1 MTLRRRTLSVTV
13 PIGLSAL
20 MLTVAGSLSTA
31 SAATNW
37 QYQNEHEGTCLASS
51 PTTSSV
57 WTASCNGTFS
67 WVSWH
72 WGAQSYTSWDGHV
85 MRRLVSNANGGC
97 LTTNLDGNSTANAVW
112 TEPCGHAVPQF
123 WTGDDNR
130 LKNDIGQG
138 RWLGLRTSDNGSAVY
153 TDYYSVVDSHNI
165 DPSSFVWWGV
175 HD

>member
-1 MTLRRRTLSVTV
+1 MTV
-13 PIGLSAL
+13 PVGLSAL

-37 QYQNEHEGTCLASS
+37 QYSSEHEGTCLASS

-57 WTASCNGTFS
+57 WTADCHGTFS

-72 WGAQSYTSWDGHV
+72 WGADSITTPTGQV
-85 MRRLVSNANGGC
+85 MRRLVSNANGDC
-97 LTTNLDGNSTANAVW
+97 LGTRVDSDALANPVFTSA
-112 TEPCGHAVPQF
+112 CGRNDNQF
-123 WTGDDNR
+123 WSGDSHRLENDNEME
-130 LKNDIGQG
+130 
-138 RWLGLRTSDNGSAVY
+138 LRTSDNGSAVY